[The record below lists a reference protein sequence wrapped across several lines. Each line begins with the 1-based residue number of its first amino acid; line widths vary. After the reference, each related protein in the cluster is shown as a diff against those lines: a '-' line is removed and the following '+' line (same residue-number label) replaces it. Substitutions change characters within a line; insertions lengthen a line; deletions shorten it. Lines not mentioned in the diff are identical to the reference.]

1 MLGTILAI
9 ISLGFSLY
17 LFFRFDARIKEQER
31 ILNDYKIKE
40 YQEAERDKLYAHL
53 SMRTYWRDKDTL
65 YLVIENEGLSDAYN
79 VSVKDLSK
87 DSYLFQDLTSSFP
100 ISTIDAGDSIQL
112 ELLVY
117 SDMPEKARLQVLWE
131 DDSKEKHT
139 DKVILDI
146 Y

>member
-65 YLVIENEGLSDAYN
+65 YLVIENEGPSDAYN
-79 VSVKDLSK
+79 ASVKDLSK

>member
-17 LFFRFDARIKEQER
+17 FFFRFDARIKEQER

-40 YQEAERDKLYAHL
+40 YQEAERDKLHAHL

-65 YLVIENEGLSDAYN
+65 YLVIENEGSSDAYN

>member
-65 YLVIENEGLSDAYN
+65 YLVIENEGPSDAYN

-87 DSYLFQDLTSSFP
+87 DSLFIP
-100 ISTIDAGDSIQL
+100 
-112 ELLVY
+112 
-117 SDMPEKARLQVLWE
+117 RLNILIPY
-131 DDSKEKHT
+131 KH
-139 DKVILDI
+139 D
-146 Y
+146 

>member
-1 MLGTILAI
+1 MIGTVIAI

-17 LFFRFDARIKEQER
+17 LFIRFDARIKEQER

-65 YLVIENEGLSDAYN
+65 YLVIENEGPSDAYN

-87 DSYLFQDLTSSFP
+87 DSYLFQDLASSFP